1 MRRLLLLASAVVF
14 VDTAFYA
21 AITPLLPHY
30 VDTLAISKSAAG
42 VLSATYPA
50 GTFLGSIPGGYLA
63 ARAGVKPTTMIG
75 LATMSAASVAFAFG
89 EHIVVL
95 DVARFVQGIG
105 GAMTWAGAFGWLIG
119 EAPGDRRGALIGTA
133 MSAAI
138 VGALFGPVL
147 GAAADVIGPQP
158 AFSAVGATGVALMVW
173 AFRTPA
179 RAPTSPPRAAALLE
193 AVRDPEVVRGIWLMT
208 IPGLLFGT
216 IGVLA
221 PLRMDELG
229 AGAVA
234 IAACFFAA
242 AGLEAIVTPIAGRAS
257 DRRGRLVPAMAGL
270 AGGMV
275 MMLLIPWPQ
284 SAVVLGALLVI
295 GDPVIGVLWAPAIAI
310 ISDGAERHGIEQ
322 AIGFSLVNVA
332 WAVGQTA
339 GAAGSA
345 RIADATSDQVPYL
358 VLAAACAITL
368 ATLQRH
374 AVRLAR

>member
-1 MRRLLLLASAVVF
+1 MA
-14 VDTAFYA
+14 
-21 AITPLLPHY
+21 
-30 VDTLAISKSAAG
+30 
-42 VLSATYPA
+42 
-50 GTFLGSIPGGYLA
+50 
-63 ARAGVKPTTMIG
+63 
-75 LATMSAASVAFAFG
+75 
-89 EHIVVL
+89 
-95 DVARFVQGIG
+95 
-105 GAMTWAGAFGWLIG
+105 
-119 EAPGDRRGALIGTA
+119 
-133 MSAAI
+133 
-138 VGALFGPVL
+138 
-147 GAAADVIGPQP
+147 
-158 AFSAVGATGVALMVW
+158 W
-173 AFRTPA
+173 AFLTPA
-179 RAPTSPPRAAALLE
+179 RGPSRPPRAAALVE
-193 AVRDPEVVRGIWLMT
+193 AVKDPEVVRGIWLMT

-221 PLRMDELG
+221 PLRMAELG

-234 IAACFFAA
+234 IAGCFVAA

-284 SAVVLGALLVI
+284 TAVVLGALLVI

-345 RIADATSDQVPYL
+345 GLADATSDEVPYL
-358 VLAAACAITL
+358 VLAATCAITL
-368 ATLQRH
+368 AMLRRR
-374 AVRLAR
+374 AVRLAAR

>member
-1 MRRLLLLASAVVF
+1 
-14 VDTAFYA
+14 
-21 AITPLLPHY
+21 
-30 VDTLAISKSAAG
+30 
-42 VLSATYPA
+42 
-50 GTFLGSIPGGYLA
+50 
-63 ARAGVKPTTMIG
+63 
-75 LATMSAASVAFAFG
+75 
-89 EHIVVL
+89 
-95 DVARFVQGIG
+95 
-105 GAMTWAGAFGWLIG
+105 
-119 EAPGDRRGALIGTA
+119 

-158 AFSAVGATGVALMVW
+158 AFCTVGAAGLALMAW
-173 AFRTPA
+173 AWSTPA
-179 RAPTSPPRAAALLE
+179 RGPTRPPRAAALVE
-193 AVRDPEVVRGIWLMT
+193 AVRDPEVVRGIWLMS

-234 IAACFFAA
+234 IAACFLAA
-242 AGLEAIVTPIAGRAS
+242 AGLEAFVTPVAGRVS

-270 AGGMV
+270 AGGAL
-275 MMLLIPWPQ
+275 MMALMPWPQ
-284 SAVVLGALLVI
+284 AAWLLGALIVL

-310 ISDGAERHGIEQ
+310 IADGAERHGIEQ

-345 RIADATSDQVPYL
+345 RLADATGDEVPYL
-358 VLAAACAITL
+358 LLCAACVITL
-368 ATLQRH
+368 ATIRRR
-374 AVRLAR
+374 AVRIAR